1 MANRSGVAGLAL
13 AAVLAGCA
21 VPTAGGGAASEE
33 APFRLEQVTAGLE
46 RPWGL
51 AFLPDGR
58 MLVTERPGRLRLIGG
73 DGALAS
79 EPLWGLPDDLVAT
92 GQGGLLD
99 IALDP
104 DFERER
110 WVYLSYAAGRRDGT
124 STLKVVRGRLEG
136 MGLADVEELFVAEP
150 WVRSGR
156 HFGSRLAFGSDA
168 MLYVT
173 IGDRGTM
180 EKAQDVRDHAGS
192 TLRLHPDGRI
202 PDDNPFRDRAEARPE
217 LFTIGNR
224 NAQGMAVHPATG
236 ALWQHEHG
244 PRGGD
249 EINRIVAGANYGWP
263 IVTHGTGY
271 NFLPIGVGTEAPGM
285 MPPVHHWTP
294 SIAPSGMAFYRG
306 DAFPDWQGD
315 LLVGALAHRK
325 LVRVMLEGDRVVGE
339 EALLEGDIGRI
350 RDVRV
355 GPDGLVYLLNDE
367 APGALFRLRPA
378 G

>member
-1 MANRSGVAGLAL
+1 MARGRFASWVL
-13 AAVLAGCA
+13 AAILAGGSGS
-21 VPTAGGGAASEE
+21 VQGETVFGLEPVTEG
-33 APFRLEQVTAGLE
+33 LEQ
-46 RPWGL
+46 PWAL

-58 MLVTERPGRLRLIGG
+58 MLVTERPGRLRLIEA
-73 DGALAS
+73 DGTLVA
-79 EPLWGLPDDLVAT
+79 EPLAGVPEDLVAS

-99 IALDP
+99 VALDP
-104 DFERER
+104 TFADDP
-110 WVYLSYAAGRRDGT
+110 WIYLTYSAGRADG
-124 STLKVVRGRLEG
+124 SMTLKVVRGRLEG
-136 MGLADVEELFVAEP
+136 IGLVDVEELFVAEP
-150 WVRSGR
+150 WARGGR
-156 HFGSRLAFGSDA
+156 HFGSRIAFDRDF

-180 EKAQDVRDHAGS
+180 EKAQDVSDHAGS
-192 TLRLHPDGRI
+192 TVRLHRDGRL
-202 PDDNPFRDRAEARPE
+202 PEDNPFLENVDARPE

-224 NAQGMAVHPATG
+224 NAQGFAVHPETG

-263 IVTHGTGY
+263 VVTHGTGY

-294 SIAPSGMAFYRG
+294 SIAPSGMAFYTG
-306 DAFPDWQGD
+306 EAFPAWQGD

-325 LVRVMLEGDRVVGE
+325 LVRVRLDGDRVTQE
-339 EALLEGDIGRI
+339 EVLLEGDIGRI

-367 APGALFRLRPA
+367 TDGGVFRLRPA
-378 G
+378 D